1 MWGKQAQPF
10 VNRFVATSLTS
21 VGDGMLSLPPLAVWG
36 NLAIYVAAWAL
47 LMWPQHLPLGRPCI
61 AMVFAAMACGLRELC
76 HAAWPEEDYPT
87 VDIFGKINP
96 TPIALLFGLMLVNAY
111 LKDTG
116 LWQRVEELLD
126 SESPTKLLL
135 KVSFMAAST
144 SAVLTNDTTCLVLTP
159 VVLNLCRR
167 RGAKTSIPFLI
178 AVATSSNIGS
188 SLTIIGNPQNALIAS
203 ISPGLTFLNF
213 TEAMLL
219 PVILGLA
226 MNTCALCLYFR
237 KDLLF
242 TASEQVEEIDVEL
255 AAPQSKCLWRFYMVA
270 VAVIVTAM
278 VVGWVFNMA
287 TDDVALAA
295 GSTLML
301 LRALRRRA
309 AGDDLDTETKFALG
323 AIDYS
328 ILILFIGQFILVGA
342 TVDTG
347 LPQKMFNGILGPCA
361 EDLAAGPGCLL
372 WFAAVVLV
380 LSNVISNVPVIL
392 MLQPLLATQPLSS
405 VTGVWTVCAWV
416 ATVSGNLTMLGSAAN
431 LIVAHAAENEGERGL
446 TATTYSKF
454 SFLPTIVITLLGVL
468 VMPPIGPNWSCLLGI
483 AVLLAVGLLI
493 LAAYC
498 YNACFRGASVQEET
512 GMTWRNREAMGLFL
526 VSIFVAGQP
535 LGPYEG
541 AWLTANPFRRYSPAE
556 LGELNA
562 VQQVLVAV
570 FQPLLGGFVD
580 GTKWKRSLVVFAS
593 FCAAASAAIGVFMP
607 QSFWLELAAEFPQ
620 AIAMTLAP
628 LAINSLTLGVTES
641 GFTQQVALN
650 NVGTHVGTVIC
661 SASMAG
667 LSLLGSRSS
676 SSSAGSSSS
685 SETTAPLWVS
695 VPLAACV
702 LAAVALPMIRYSKID
717 HRRAAGLE
725 DSAAPSDFR
734 AMPDTKLGYEVL
746 FTRKAF
752 LLAMVLSFLFNFAN
766 MAQLQ
771 LLVQEASALL
781 PGQAI
786 SYTSAAQIVAHLGM
800 LVSSVVVGRMA
811 DGGRKRLVLAA
822 CLTVTIRALLTA
834 ATDVWWIQRGG
845 TPWLGLLPCEG
856 LDGVCAGLW
865 GALVVLLA
873 RDVSAGTG
881 CFSLALG
888 CMQAAF
894 SAGAIASSTFAGYL
908 ANSVSF
914 GAAFLMLAGA
924 GCAATAVAAILPETL
939 EEEKPRQNNC
949 EVRGS
954 CCTFVSRFWPRS
966 ASN

>member
-1 MWGKQAQPF
+1 
-10 VNRFVATSLTS
+10 
-21 VGDGMLSLPPLAVWG
+21 
-36 NLAIYVAAWAL
+36 
-47 LMWPQHLPLGRPCI
+47 
-61 AMVFAAMACGLRELC
+61 
-76 HAAWPEEDYPT
+76 
-87 VDIFGKINP
+87 
-96 TPIALLFGLMLVNAY
+96 
-111 LKDTG
+111 
-116 LWQRVEELLD
+116 
-126 SESPTKLLL
+126 
-135 KVSFMAAST
+135 
-144 SAVLTNDTTCLVLTP
+144 
-159 VVLNLCRR
+159 
-167 RGAKTSIPFLI
+167 
-178 AVATSSNIGS
+178 
-188 SLTIIGNPQNALIAS
+188 
-203 ISPGLTFLNF
+203 
-213 TEAMLL
+213 
-219 PVILGLA
+219 
-226 MNTCALCLYFR
+226 
-237 KDLLF
+237 
-242 TASEQVEEIDVEL
+242 
-255 AAPQSKCLWRFYMVA
+255 
-270 VAVIVTAM
+270 
-278 VVGWVFNMA
+278 
-287 TDDVALAA
+287 
-295 GSTLML
+295 ML

-309 AGDDLDTETKFALG
+309 AGDDMDTETKFALG

-483 AVLLAVGLLI
+483 ALLLAGGLLI
-493 LAAYC
+493 LAAFC
-498 YNACFRGASVQEET
+498 YNACCRGASVGAET
-512 GMTWRNREAMGLFL
+512 GVTWTWRNREAMGLFL

-580 GTKWKRSLVVFAS
+580 GTTWKRSLVVFGS

-620 AIAMTLAP
+620 AIAMTLVP

-676 SSSAGSSSS
+676 SSSSGSSS
-685 SETTAPLWVS
+685 EATETAPFWVA
-695 VPLAACV
+695 VPLATCV
-702 LAAVALPMIRYSKID
+702 LAVVALPMIRYSKID

-725 DSAAPSDFR
+725 DSASPSDFR

-752 LLAMVLSFLFNFAN
+752 LLALLLSFLFNFAN

-834 ATDVWWIQRGG
+834 ATDLWWIQRGG

-873 RDVSAGTG
+873 RDVSAGTV

-894 SAGAIASSTFAGYL
+894 SAGAIASSTFAGFL

-914 GAAFLMLAGA
+914 GAAFVMLAGA

-939 EEEKPRQNNC
+939 EEEKPTQNNC
-949 EVRGS
+949 DVRGS
-954 CCTFVSRFWPRS
+954 CCTFASRFWPRS

>member
-1 MWGKQAQPF
+1 
-10 VNRFVATSLTS
+10 
-21 VGDGMLSLPPLAVWG
+21 MLSLPPLAVWG

-87 VDIFGKINP
+87 VDIFGK
-96 TPIALLFGLMLVNAY
+96 
-111 LKDTG
+111 
-116 LWQRVEELLD
+116 Q
-126 SESPTKLLL
+126 
-135 KVSFMAAST
+135 
-144 SAVLTNDTTCLVLTP
+144 
-159 VVLNLCRR
+159 
-167 RGAKTSIPFLI
+167 
-178 AVATSSNIGS
+178 
-188 SLTIIGNPQNALIAS
+188 
-203 ISPGLTFLNF
+203 
-213 TEAMLL
+213 
-219 PVILGLA
+219 
-226 MNTCALCLYFR
+226 
-237 KDLLF
+237 
-242 TASEQVEEIDVEL
+242 
-255 AAPQSKCLWRFYMVA
+255 
-270 VAVIVTAM
+270 
-278 VVGWVFNMA
+278 
-287 TDDVALAA
+287 
-295 GSTLML
+295 
-301 LRALRRRA
+301 
-309 AGDDLDTETKFALG
+309 
-323 AIDYS
+323 
-328 ILILFIGQFILVGA
+328 
-342 TVDTG
+342 
-347 LPQKMFNGILGPCA
+347 
-361 EDLAAGPGCLL
+361 
-372 WFAAVVLV
+372 
-380 LSNVISNVPVIL
+380 
-392 MLQPLLATQPLSS
+392 
-405 VTGVWTVCAWV
+405 
-416 ATVSGNLTMLGSAAN
+416 
-431 LIVAHAAENEGERGL
+431 
-446 TATTYSKF
+446 
-454 SFLPTIVITLLGVL
+454 

-483 AVLLAVGLLI
+483 ALLLAGGLLI

-498 YNACFRGASVQEET
+498 YNACFRGASVGDET
-512 GMTWRNREAMGLFL
+512 GVTWRNREAMGLFL

-541 AWLTANPFRRYSPAE
+541 AWLTANPFRRYTPAE

-667 LSLLGSRSS
+667 LSFLGSRRSS
-676 SSSAGSSSS
+676 SSSS
-685 SETTAPLWVS
+685 SEAAPLWVA
-695 VPLAACV
+695 VPLATCV
-702 LAAVALPMIRYSKID
+702 LAAVVLPMIRYSKID

-752 LLAMVLSFLFNFAN
+752 LLALVLSFLFNFAN

-914 GAAFLMLAGA
+914 GAAFMMLAGA

-939 EEEKPRQNNC
+939 EEEKPRNNC

-954 CCTFVSRFWPRS
+954 CCAFVSRFWPRS